1 MISRFNPSL
10 GTMQMNQDEWRDLVD
25 EFGRAQDAEFPFR
38 ELLDYARKQGCK
50 GSEEELYD
58 LAATSE
64 YLFEPLEDTGVDL
77 LVPRRAF
84 FQGAQFRITPLKE
97 ELDGGFIVPGHRF
110 FPFVSREVFPPDA
123 RLVLPDGS
131 ALRTRTVSI
140 PQVQAMA
147 CLLFYGSS
155 HSFEY
160 LLLDHEGNAPVL
172 KPPFDG
178 KVKLTAFDLR
188 DFFAESG
195 FRLGDSLMLTVVDW
209 LQGVFSVARAEA
221 ATDLVSS
228 QKWVD
233 SMQMALDDAMD
244 ELKTTGDCHE
254 QLALAVYNAQ
264 NDPNCIPLTKAPPLS
279 FAAYLNQQRDITV
292 KMVGEQG
299 LFWEVD
305 EDPAMDAA
313 MEALANPSEPD
324 SELDAYFQQLGLSI
338 SEGEAEAY
346 MRDALYHG
354 CKNPEEVLARVAAG
368 RSLFF
373 ASSEEQEEFHDLWS
387 MLWDELRRDYSRKD
401 DICAKARA
409 KFLAINDKCFAA
421 MRQLDERGT
430 GMEIVENPAF
440 MEFGKLTSMISSALV
455 MFNAPEMLGE
465 SPDDLGEMTE
475 MLEAA
480 IDDLTG
486 RLASGGAASSIYQLK
501 VSLKGAKPPIWR
513 RILVSSDME
522 LVDLHHAIQS
532 TMGWYN
538 CHLHQFKLGRTFFQP
553 DPDPEFMGFGG
564 FETEDSAG
572 VRICDLLRSEK
583 EKIDYEYDFGDS
595 WEHVVLLEKITKP
608 EEGQAYPV
616 CIKGKRACPPE
627 DCGGL
632 WGYCNLLEILEN
644 PKDEEYEG
652 MLEWV
657 GGKIDPEAFDLAEA
671 NARLKRY
678 F

>member
-1 MISRFNPSL
+1 M
-10 GTMQMNQDEWRDLVD
+10 ELVD
-25 EFGRAQDAEFPFR
+25 EFGRAQDTEFPFR
-38 ELLDYARKQGCK
+38 ELLRHARKKGCK
-50 GSEEELYD
+50 ASEEDLYD

-64 YLFEPLEDTGVDL
+64 YLFEPLEDTGEDL
-77 LVPRRAF
+77 LIPRRTF

-97 ELDGGFIVPGHRF
+97 EVESGFVVPGHRF
-110 FPFVSREVFPPDA
+110 FPFASREVFPPDA

-155 HSFEY
+155 LSIEY
-160 LLLDHEGNAPVL
+160 LLLDHEDNAPVL

-178 KVKLTAFDLR
+178 DVKLTAFDLR
-188 DFFAESG
+188 DYFAESG
-195 FRLGDSLMLTVVDW
+195 FRPGDSLMLTVVDW

-221 ATDLVSS
+221 VTDLVSS
-228 QKWVD
+228 RKWVG
-233 SMQMALDDAMD
+233 SVQMALDDAMD
-244 ELKTTGDCHE
+244 ELGTDGDCQE

-264 NDPNCIPLTKAPPLS
+264 NDPDCIPLTKAPPLS

-292 KMVGEQG
+292 KMVGDHG

-313 MEALANPSEPD
+313 MDALANPSEPET
-324 SELDAYFQQLGLSI
+324 ELDAYFQQLGLSI
-338 SEGEAEAY
+338 SEGEVEAY
-346 MRDALYHG
+346 MRDALYQG

-373 ASSEEQEEFHDLWS
+373 ASSEDQEEFHDLWS
-387 MLWDELRRDYSRKD
+387 VLWDDLRRDYSKEAD
-401 DICAKARA
+401 SCAEARS
-409 KFLAINDKCFAA
+409 KFLVINDKCFAA
-421 MRQLDERGT
+421 MRQLDGRGM

-440 MEFGKLTSMISSALV
+440 LEFGKLTAMISSTLV
-455 MFNAPEMLGE
+455 MFNAPEILDELPG
-465 SPDDLGEMTE
+465 DLDEMTK
-475 MLEAA
+475 LLNVA
-480 IDDLTG
+480 IDDLIE
-486 RLASGGAASSIYQLK
+486 RLTTGGAAASSADGRIFQLK

-513 RILVSSDME
+513 RILVPSDME
-522 LVDLHHAIQS
+522 LIDLHHAIQA
-532 TMGWYN
+532 TMGWYDY
-538 CHLHQFKLGRTFFQP
+538 HLHQFKLGRTFFQP

-572 VRICDLLRSEK
+572 VQICDLLRSEK

-595 WEHVVLLEKITKP
+595 WEHVVLLEKIVEP

-632 WGYCNLLEILEN
+632 WGYYNLLEILEN

>member
-1 MISRFNPSL
+1 
-10 GTMQMNQDEWRDLVD
+10 MNQDEWVELVD
-25 EFGRAQDAEFPFR
+25 EFGRAQDTEFPFR
-38 ELLDYARKQGCK
+38 ELLDYARKKGCK
-50 GSEEELYD
+50 ASEEDLYD

-84 FQGAQFRITPLKE
+84 FQGAQFRITPMVE
-97 ELDGGFIVPGHRF
+97 EVEGGFVVPGHRF
-110 FPFVSREVFPPDA
+110 FPFLSREVFPSEV

-131 ALRTRTVSI
+131 ALRTRTVSM

-155 HSFEY
+155 LSLEY
-160 LLLDHEGNAPVL
+160 LLLDHEDNAPVL
-172 KPPFDG
+172 KPPFEGD
-178 KVKLTAFDLR
+178 VQLTAFDLR
-188 DFFAESG
+188 DYFAESG
-195 FRLGDSLMLTVVDW
+195 FRPGDSLMLTVVDW
-209 LQGVFSVARAEA
+209 LQGVFSIARAEVV
-221 ATDLVSS
+221 TDLVSS
-228 QKWVD
+228 RKWVG
-233 SMQMALDDAMD
+233 SVQMALDDAMD
-244 ELKTTGDCHE
+244 ELGTDGDCHE
-254 QLALAVYNAQ
+254 QLALAVFIAQ
-264 NDPNCIPLTKAPPLS
+264 HDPDCIPLTKAPPLS

-292 KMVGEQG
+292 KMVGDRG

-305 EDPAMDAA
+305 EDPAIDAA
-313 MEALANPSEPD
+313 MDALANPSEPD
-324 SELDAYFQQLGLSI
+324 SELNAYFQQLGLSV

-346 MRDALYHG
+346 MRDALYQG

-373 ASSEEQEEFHDLWS
+373 ASSEDQEEFHDLWS
-387 MLWDELRRDYSRKD
+387 ELWDDLRDRYSRKD
-401 DICAKARA
+401 DICAKARS

-430 GMEIVENPAF
+430 GMEIMKNPAF
-440 MEFGKLTSMISSALV
+440 MEFGKLTAMISSTLI
-455 MFNAPEMLGE
+455 MFNAPEMLDAPPG
-465 SPDDLGEMTE
+465 DLGEMTE

-486 RLASGGAASSIYQLK
+486 RLASHPPGDGAAGKIYQLK
-501 VSLKGAKPPIWR
+501 VSLKGSKPPIWR
-513 RILVSSDME
+513 RILVPSEMK
-522 LVDLHHAIQS
+522 LVDLHHTIQAA
-532 TMGWYN
+532 MGWHN
-538 CHLHQFKLGRTFFQP
+538 CHLHQFKHGRTCFQP
-553 DPDPEFMGFGG
+553 DPDPEFMGFWG
-564 FETEDSAG
+564 FDDVDSAG
-572 VRICDLLRSEK
+572 VRIGDLLQSEK
-583 EKIDYEYDFGDS
+583 DKIGYEYDFGDS
-595 WEHVVLLEKITKP
+595 WEHVVLLEKILEP
-608 EEGQAYPV
+608 EDGQAYPV

-627 DCGGL
+627 NCGGL
-632 WGYCNLLEILEN
+632 WGYYNLLEILEN